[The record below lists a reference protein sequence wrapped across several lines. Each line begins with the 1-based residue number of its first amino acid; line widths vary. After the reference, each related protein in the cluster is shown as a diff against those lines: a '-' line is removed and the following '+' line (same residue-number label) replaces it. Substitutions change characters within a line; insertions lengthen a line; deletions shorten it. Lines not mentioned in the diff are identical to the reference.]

1 MTNAATGSKSFV
13 VTWILALLLGTLGID
28 RFYLG
33 KVGTGVLKLV
43 TIGGLGVWAL
53 IDLIMVLMG
62 ATRDK
67 AGNALAGYA
76 EHKKVAFIVTLVLL
90 VLSITSSVISAVAG
104 AAAGLES
111 F

>member
-43 TIGGLGVWAL
+43 TFGGLGVWTL
-53 IDLIMVLMG
+53 IDLVMVLMG

-76 EHKKVAFIVTLVLL
+76 ENKKVAIIVTLVLVAL
-90 VLSITSSVISAVAG
+90 SAVSGAISGAG
-104 AAAGLES
+104 AAASLES

>member
-33 KVGTGVLKLV
+33 KVGTGILKLV
-43 TIGGLGVWAL
+43 TIGGFGVWTL
-53 IDLIMVLMG
+53 IDLIMVLVG

-76 EHKKVAFIVTLVLL
+76 ENKKVAFIVTLVL
-90 VLSITSSVISAVAG
+90 VVISVTSSVISTIAG
-104 AAAGLES
+104 AAAGIDAY
-111 F
+111 